1 MKIRLEIIHD
11 NGSSKE
17 IEINGLP
24 TSESILNLVTQLMNE
39 YNSALNVSLS
49 QSDTTQTQQTPR
61 TIQTQSKQKYN
72 QPQKIEKPN
81 TSETRLFKIAKED
94 YSRLK
99 NESLT
104 IKERLELFLNYEY
117 KDQWFTSLEV
127 KKDYDRVYG
136 DIYISTVSTYL
147 SRLYREGKLER
158 LGNRNQRKYRV
169 MEVNEPEEYSLYPVS
184 IPHTAL

>member
-49 QSDTTQTQQTPR
+49 QSGTTQTQQTPR
-61 TIQTQSKQKYN
+61 TIQTQSKHKYN

-136 DIYISTVSTYL
+136 EIYISTVSTYL

-169 MEVNEPEEYSLYPVS
+169 MEESQPEEYSLYPVS